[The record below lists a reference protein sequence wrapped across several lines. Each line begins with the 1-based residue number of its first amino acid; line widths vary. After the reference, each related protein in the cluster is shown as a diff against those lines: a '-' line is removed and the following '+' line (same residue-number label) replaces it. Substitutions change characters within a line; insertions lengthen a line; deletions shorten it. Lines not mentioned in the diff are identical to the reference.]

1 MNKIKINLGLACLIL
16 LVSLFVGFETLLLV
30 SILML
35 LFCECDDSVKI
46 NMSKF
51 ITFMA
56 GIAIFKLSWTVVS
69 NGVSLGITT
78 INNLIQIFNSYMTR
92 PLDTIKLQAY
102 LLNPIDNILEVLDNF
117 VNYFVLLVKFYF
129 IISIIRNK
137 PLKSNFIFDKVYS
150 YVNSFQNYVNS
161 FNNSQQS
168 YNQNMQQN
176 YSQNNQNFNQGM
188 QQSYNQ
194 NTQQNTNNN
203 SGM

>member
-1 MNKIKINLGLACLIL
+1 MLVLTGCMNKIKINSGLACLIL
-16 LVSLFVGFETLLLV
+16 SVSLFVGFETLLLV

-56 GIAIFKLSWTVVS
+56 GIAIFKLSWTVGS
-69 NGVSLGITT
+69 NGISLGTTT

-137 PLKSNFIFDKVYS
+137 PLKNNFIFDKVYS

-168 YNQNMQQN
+168 YNQN
-176 YSQNNQNFNQGM
+176 
-188 QQSYNQ
+188 
-194 NTQQNTNNN
+194 TQQNTN
-203 SGM
+203 

>member
-1 MNKIKINLGLACLIL
+1 MNKIKINSGLACLIL

-69 NGVSLGITT
+69 NGISLGTT
-78 INNLIQIFNSYMTR
+78 INNLIQIFNSYITR
-92 PLDTIKLQAY
+92 PLDTIKLQTY
-102 LLNPIDNILEVLDNF
+102 LLNLIDNILEVLDNF

-129 IISIIRNK
+129 IISIIRNE
-137 PLKSNFIFDKVYS
+137 PLKKILFLIKCIV
-150 YVNSFQNYVNS
+150 
-161 FNNSQQS
+161 
-168 YNQNMQQN
+168 M
-176 YSQNNQNFNQGM
+176 
-188 QQSYNQ
+188 
-194 NTQQNTNNN
+194 
-203 SGM
+203 

>member
-1 MNKIKINLGLACLIL
+1 MLILAGSMNKIKINSGLACLIL

-69 NGVSLGITT
+69 NGISLGTT

-92 PLDTIKLQAY
+92 PLDTIKLQVY
-102 LLNPIDNILEVLDNF
+102 LLNPIDNILEV
-117 VNYFVLLVKFYF
+117 
-129 IISIIRNK
+129 
-137 PLKSNFIFDKVYS
+137 
-150 YVNSFQNYVNS
+150 
-161 FNNSQQS
+161 
-168 YNQNMQQN
+168 
-176 YSQNNQNFNQGM
+176 
-188 QQSYNQ
+188 
-194 NTQQNTNNN
+194 
-203 SGM
+203 